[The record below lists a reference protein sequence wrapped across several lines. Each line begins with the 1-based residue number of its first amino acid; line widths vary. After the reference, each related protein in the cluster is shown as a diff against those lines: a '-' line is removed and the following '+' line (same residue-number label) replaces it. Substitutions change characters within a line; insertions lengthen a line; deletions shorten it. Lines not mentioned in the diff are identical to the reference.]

1 MPQTY
6 TPLQP
11 NQIPA
16 LGTSGQAVRDLQH
29 NYNVQNQDQAGWTPL
44 AEDGQYGPL
53 TQAGVNWKPANP
65 GIMSSSSANSSL
77 MQDGNKLDQM
87 TNGQDPYM
95 EYLQKKANG
104 LMGADSQPGA
114 DEKNAASTAFKEQQ
128 KTQNDY
134 AAYKA
139 GLETLGIQSGL
150 SQGAPSLQMD
160 RMLNAANSE
169 TQKLADIQDKE
180 DFAIAKAKQAR
191 LDNDAKTLKDTLSEI
206 NQLKKDKA
214 AELENQLTRQSKEFD
229 VAMQHAPAAYATYM
243 SLSGDKQEAYINQYA
258 TELGISPKNFV
269 DALVAWNS
277 KKKSSG
283 TGGGGYTA
291 LETRKLREAG
301 IDPSNT
307 KMADNY
313 LYGEN
318 KGVKPVT
325 FSQSSIDSGE
335 LTKSKVWDLAL
346 ALGVPRSKNLSKQ
359 NEIDSLF
366 ADEKYTSYIQSML
379 DEGYTLDEIISENS

>member
-11 NQIPA
+11 NQAPA
-16 LGTSGQAVRDLQH
+16 YGTSGQAVADLQH

-277 KKKSSG
+277 KKKAGKDDGSG
-283 TGGGGYTA
+283 TGKFTYTS
-291 LETRKLREAG
+291 EDIKNEF
-301 IDPSNT
+301 T
-307 KMADNY
+307 KNQLFDM
-313 LYGEN
+313 
-318 KGVKPVT
+318 
-325 FSQSSIDSGE
+325 
-335 LTKSKVWDLAL
+335 AL
-346 ALGVPRSKNLSKQ
+346 ASGIERKRNLSKG
-359 NEIDSLF
+359 NEIDEFLSAENVVKINKMLNAINPSTGVNYT
-366 ADEKYTSYIQSML
+366 ADEIYEYI
-379 DEGYTLDEIISENS
+379 NK

>member
-1 MPQTY
+1 MAQTY
-6 TPLQP
+6 QPLQP
-11 NQIPA
+11 NQAPA
-16 LGTSGQAVRDLQH
+16 FGTSGQAVADLQH
-29 NYNVQNQDQAGWTPL
+29 NYNVQNAGLPGWTPL

-53 TQAGVNWKPANP
+53 TQAGVAWKPANP
-65 GIMSSSSANSSL
+65 GIVSGTAANNSL

-95 EYLQKKANG
+95 EYLQKKASG
-104 LMGADSQPGA
+104 LMNGDSQPGA
-114 DEKNAASTAFKEQQ
+114 DEKNAAATSFKEQQ
-128 KTQNDY
+128 KTTNDY

-150 SQGAPSLQMD
+150 AQVAPSLQAD
-160 RMLNAANSE
+160 RMINAANSE

-214 AELENQLTRQSKEFD
+214 AELENQLNRQSKEFD
-229 VAMQHAPAAYATYM
+229 IAMQHAPAAYATYA
-243 SLSGDKQEAYINQYA
+243 SLPPDKQEAFILEHSN
-258 TELGISPKNFV
+258 ELGISPKNYV
-269 DALVAWNS
+269 DALVAWHT
-277 KKKSSG
+277 KQKSSG
-283 TGGGGYTA
+283 TGGGYTA

-313 LYGEN
+313 LYGAN

-325 FSQSSIDSGE
+325 FSQASIDSGD
-335 LTKSKVWDLAL
+335 LTKGKVWDLAL
-346 ALGVPRSKNLSKQ
+346 ALGVPRSRNLSKQ
-359 NEIDSLF
+359 NEIDTLF
-366 ADEKYTSYIQSML
+366 SDTKKSSYIQSML
-379 DEGYTLDEIISENS
+379 DEGYTLDEIISQNS